1 MLEKKWRKGNTTTLL
16 VEIQIAT
23 ATIENSMEIL

>member
-1 MLEKKWRKGNTTTLL
+1 MLEKKWRKGNITALL

-23 ATIENSMEIL
+23 ATTENSMEIR